1 MTDNYPLL
9 ANRLTSQT
17 EFTQEEWDE
26 LGIKDMKLLDYIC
39 ADKFYFQPS
48 PPSGRII
55 AVRWDQQQDNSKK
68 FDEPPNQVNL
78 SAEHVRGL
86 HIEVQARDQA
96 SNERMRLGG
105 IVFSWEEGQHLKRVP
120 YFIVP
125 DGWAKESSFV
135 DMVIQGMKLKTP
147 NMVCAIHVGR
157 PEPRACTICTRG
169 THAQMAHTHRFSTST
184 RSRSQSVVGTRNG
197 TTLPR
202 TGSLRCIHEQCVSNV
217 SSLQAHLLDILH
229 IHPSHTSPNHTPRAV
244 TGGQGSITTRGSRR
258 AEHECR
264 GGGQVHGLGCGGS
277 RAGYS
282 RRCRPGVHASEGVDA
297 GDASAW
303 RGGHV

>member
-1 MTDNYPLL
+1 MEYYPLLRWEKSSDPPDDENVARIASRYYTTDQRSPRNMTENYPHL

-17 EFTQEEWDE
+17 EFTQEEWDD

-48 PPSGRII
+48 PPSGSMI

-86 HIEVQARDQA
+86 HVEVQARDQV

-147 NMVCAIHVGR
+147 NMVLCAIHVR
-157 PEPRACTICTRG
+157 RTEPHACAGCTRG
-169 THAQMAHTHRFSTST
+169 THAQMAHTHTGSQLQPDQGANQSLEQGMGLLLRGQDLSGASMSNAYQMCPPCKRIFSTYCIYT
-184 RSRSQSVVGTRNG
+184 PPTQVQ
-197 TTLPR
+197 TL
-202 TGSLRCIHEQCVSNV
+202 
-217 SSLQAHLLDILH
+217 
-229 IHPSHTSPNHTPRAV
+229 HPGP
-244 TGGQGSITTRGSRR
+244 
-258 AEHECR
+258 
-264 GGGQVHGLGCGGS
+264 
-277 RAGYS
+277 
-282 RRCRPGVHASEGVDA
+282 
-297 GDASAW
+297 
-303 RGGHV
+303 

>member
-1 MTDNYPLL
+1 MTENNPLL

-17 EFTQEEWDE
+17 EFTQEEWED
-26 LGIKDMKLLDYIC
+26 LGIKDMKLMDYIC

-48 PPSGRII
+48 PPSGSII

-86 HIEVQARDQA
+86 HVEVQARDQV

-147 NMVCAIHVGR
+147 NMVCALSCAQNR
-157 PEPRACTICTRG
+157 APRCA
-169 THAQMAHTHRFSTST
+169 A
-184 RSRSQSVVGTRNG
+184 
-197 TTLPR
+197 
-202 TGSLRCIHEQCVSNV
+202 
-217 SSLQAHLLDILH
+217 
-229 IHPSHTSPNHTPRAV
+229 
-244 TGGQGSITTRGSRR
+244 RR
-258 AEHECR
+258 
-264 GGGQVHGLGCGGS
+264 
-277 RAGYS
+277 
-282 RRCRPGVHASEGVDA
+282 
-297 GDASAW
+297 
-303 RGGHV
+303 